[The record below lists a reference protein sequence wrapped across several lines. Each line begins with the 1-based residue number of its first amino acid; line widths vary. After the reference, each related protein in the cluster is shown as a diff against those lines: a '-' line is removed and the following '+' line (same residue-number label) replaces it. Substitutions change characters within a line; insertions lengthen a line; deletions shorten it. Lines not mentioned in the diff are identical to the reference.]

1 MTPMTVER
9 PVETGSRQYTQ
20 DWRPQMLTGAAVL
33 CWLVGFREI
42 DPTTLGSLGL
52 VPALSPLLLVA
63 YPLLVAAFTVE
74 LLKNRRTAVLTLIT
88 VVAIFA
94 VYGLQPAAEPAAR
107 LPVAWLHSGF
117 ANYIGAHG
125 DVLHNFDTRFS
136 WPGFF
141 ALLAFLTEASG
152 LHDTSVLLNWAPVLL
167 SGLAVLGVR
176 AIAVAIV
183 GPGRASWIA
192 AWIFLVANWTEQDY
206 ASPQGTT
213 YILLLAALA
222 ITFQHLVSPSPLAVS
237 RADIQRPPAPDNS
250 AGDRLRAEGLVV
262 LLAMALAPTHQL
274 TPYMLGGL
282 LIVLVLWGRLW
293 PRWLPVVVLALA
305 VGWFVLAAREFWIGQ
320 LSVITGSIGDL
331 NSSVS
336 QGIGQRFVG
345 NAGRQAILLTRIGIM
360 GGAALLAAVGFLVL
374 RRRGSKSLVLP
385 ALALASFGLAVL
397 QPYGGEIFIRC
408 YLFALPFFAVLGGIA
423 LDALTKR
430 SYLTAIALGLS
441 ILATVA
447 VRGGN
452 DAYVAFTR
460 ADVDVVQ
467 KAYDLARDGQSIGTV
482 VSYAPLEWQRVGDV
496 RQVSA
501 EDGCTVFPNGESCVL
516 KAKLDFLVI
525 NHAQDAYG
533 TVYFGAPPGWTGA
546 LADRLIA
553 DGYYERVA
561 SEGDSQLLQR
571 SVIERGKGNR

>member
-1 MTPMTVER
+1 MRST
-9 PVETGSRQYTQ
+9 QY
-20 DWRPQMLTGAAVL
+20 WWPPALAGAAVL
-33 CWLVGFREI
+33 CWVLGFRQI
-42 DPTTLGSLGL
+42 DPTTLGSVGIL
-52 VPALSPLLLVA
+52 PSLSPVLLAA
-63 YPLLVAAFTVE
+63 YPLLVAAFVVE
-74 LLKNRRTAVLTLIT
+74 LGHSRRTAVLTLIT
-88 VVAIFA
+88 VLAVFA

-125 DVLHNFDTRFS
+125 DVLHDFDTRFS

-152 LHDTSVLLNWAPVLL
+152 MHDTSVLLNWAPVVL

-206 ASPQGTT
+206 ASPQGAT

-222 ITFQHLVSPSPLAVS
+222 ITFQHLVSPSPLAAR
-237 RADIQRPPAPDNS
+237 RADVKRPPAPNNT

-274 TPYMLGGL
+274 TPYLLGGL

-305 VGWFVLAAREFWIGQ
+305 MGWFVLAAREFWIGQ
-320 LSVITGSIGDL
+320 LNVITGSLGDL

-345 NAGRQAILLTRIGIM
+345 NPGRQAILLTRMGIT
-360 GGAALLAAVGFLVL
+360 GAVAALAAGGFLVL
-374 RRRGSKSLVLP
+374 RRSGSKSLVLP

-423 LDALTKR
+423 LNSLTKR
-430 SYLTAIALGLS
+430 AYLTGIALAVT
-441 ILATVA
+441 ILATVT

-452 DAYVAFTR
+452 DAYVAFTK
-460 ADVDVVQ
+460 ADTDIVQ
-467 KAYDLARDGQSIGTV
+467 KAYDLAKDGQSIGTV
-482 VSYAPLEWQRVGDV
+482 LSYAPLEWQRVGDV

-501 EDGCTVFPNGESCVL
+501 EDGCPVFPDTESCIA
-516 KAKLDFLVI
+516 KANLDYLVI
-525 NHAQDAYG
+525 NQAQDSYG
-533 TVYFGAPPGWTGA
+533 TIYFGAPKGWTA
-546 LADRLIA
+546 KLADQLVG
-553 DGYYERVA
+553 DGRYQRVA
-561 SEGDSQLLQR
+561 QEGGSQLLAR
-571 SVIERGKGNR
+571 KEGKR

>member
-1 MTPMTVER
+1 MERPATVER
-9 PVETGSRQYTQ
+9 LRSTQY
-20 DWRPQMLTGAAVL
+20 WWPPALAGAAVL
-33 CWLVGFREI
+33 CWVLGFRQI
-42 DPTTLGSLGL
+42 DPTTLGGVGILPS
-52 VPALSPLLLVA
+52 LSPVLLAA
-63 YPLLVAAFTVE
+63 YPLLVAAFVVE
-74 LLKNRRTAVLTLIT
+74 LGHSRRTAVLTLIT
-88 VVAIFA
+88 VLAVFA

-125 DVLHNFDTRFS
+125 DVLHDFDTRFS

-152 LHDTSVLLNWAPVLL
+152 MHDTSVLLNWAPVVL

-176 AIAVAIV
+176 AMAVAIL

-213 YILLLAALA
+213 FVLLLAALA
-222 ITFQHLVSPSPLAVS
+222 ITFQHLVSPSPLAAW
-237 RADIQRPPAPDNS
+237 RADVRRPPAPANS

-274 TPYMLGGL
+274 TPYLLGGL

-320 LSVITGSIGDL
+320 LNVITGSLGDL

-345 NAGRQAILLTRIGIM
+345 NPGRQAILLTRMGIT
-360 GGAALLAAVGFLVL
+360 GAVAALAAGGFLVL
-374 RRRGSKSLVLP
+374 RRSGSKSLVLP

-423 LDALTKR
+423 LNSLTKR
-430 SYLTAIALGLS
+430 AYLTGIALAVT
-441 ILATVA
+441 ILATVT

-452 DAYVAFTR
+452 DAYVAFTK
-460 ADVDVVQ
+460 ADTDIVQ
-467 KAYDLARDGQSIGTV
+467 KAYDLAKDGQSIGTV
-482 VSYAPLEWQRVGDV
+482 LSYAPLEWQRVGDV

-501 EDGCTVFPNGESCVL
+501 EDGCPVFPDTESCIA
-516 KAKLDFLVI
+516 KANLDYLVI
-525 NHAQDAYG
+525 NQAQDSYG
-533 TVYFGAPPGWTGA
+533 TIYFGAPKGWTA
-546 LADRLIA
+546 KLADQLVG
-553 DGYYERVA
+553 DGRYQRVA
-561 SEGDSQLLQR
+561 QEGGSQLLAR
-571 SVIERGKGNR
+571 KEGKR

>member
-1 MTPMTVER
+1 MTLSTMER
-9 PVETGSRQYTQ
+9 PVETEEAKSAR
-20 DWRPQMLTGAAVL
+20 DWWPWVLTGAAVL
-33 CWLVGFREI
+33 CWVLGFREI
-42 DPTTLGSLGL
+42 DPTKLRSLGIL
-52 VPALSPLLLVA
+52 PSLSPVLLAA
-63 YPLLVAAFTVE
+63 YPLLVAAFVLE
-74 LLKNRRTAVLTLIT
+74 LTNSRRTVVLTAIT
-88 VVAIFA
+88 VIAVFA

-125 DVLHNFDTRFS
+125 DVLHDFDTRFS

-152 LHDTSVLLNWAPVLL
+152 MHDTSVLLNWAPVLL

-183 GPGRASWIA
+183 GPGRTSWIA

-222 ITFQHLVSPSPLAVS
+222 ITFQHLVAPSPLATG
-237 RADIQRPPAPDNS
+237 RADIKRPPAPNNT
-250 AGDRLRAEGLVV
+250 AGERLRAEGLVV

-274 TPYMLGGL
+274 TPYLLGGL
-282 LIVLVLWGRLW
+282 LIVLTLWGRLW

-320 LSVITGSIGDL
+320 LSVITGSLGDL

-345 NAGRQAILLTRIGIM
+345 NPGRQTILLTRMGIT
-360 GGAALLAAVGFLVL
+360 AAVALLAAAGVLVL
-374 RRRGSKSLVLP
+374 RRKGSKSLVLP

-423 LDALTKR
+423 LNALTTR
-430 SYLTAIALGLS
+430 SYVTGIALAAT
-441 ILATVA
+441 ILATVT

-452 DAYVAFTR
+452 DAYVAFTK
-460 ADVDVVQ
+460 ADTDIVQ
-467 KAYDLARDGQSIGTV
+467 KAYDLAKNGQSIGTV

-501 EDGCTVFPNGESCVL
+501 EDSCPVFPNTESCIA
-516 KAKLDFLVI
+516 KANLDYLVI
-525 NHAQDAYG
+525 NQAQDAYG
-533 TVYFGAPPGWTGA
+533 TVYFGAPKGWTTK
-546 LADRLIA
+546 LADQLIA
-553 DGYYERVA
+553 DGRYERVA
-561 SEGDSQLLQR
+561 QEDGSQLLVR
-571 SVIERGKGNR
+571 TEGKR

>member
-1 MTPMTVER
+1 MTQSTMER
-9 PVETGSRQYTQ
+9 PVEATPQASTR
-20 DWRPQMLTGAAVL
+20 DWLPLVLAGAAVL
-33 CWLVGFREI
+33 CWLLGLREI
-42 DPTTLGSLGL
+42 DPTTLGSLGIL
-52 VPALSPLLLVA
+52 PELSPLLLLA
-63 YPLLVAAFTVE
+63 YPLLVAAFVTE
-74 LLKNRRTAVLTLIT
+74 LVRPNRRTVVLTLIT
-88 VVAIFA
+88 VLAVFA
-94 VYGLQPAAEPAAR
+94 VYGLQPAVEPAAR

-125 DVLHNFDTRFS
+125 DVLHDFDTRFS

-141 ALLAFLTEASG
+141 ALLAFLTGASG
-152 LHDTSVLLNWAPVLL
+152 EHDASVLLNWAPVVL

-176 AIAVAIV
+176 AMAVAIL

-213 YILLLAALA
+213 FVLLLAALA
-222 ITFQHLVSPSPLAVS
+222 ITFQHLVSPSPLAAR
-237 RADIQRPPAPDNS
+237 RADVRRPPAPTNS
-250 AGDRLRAEGLVV
+250 AGDRLCAEGLVV

-274 TPYMLGGL
+274 TPYLLGGL

-320 LSVITGSIGDL
+320 LNVITGSLGDL
-331 NSSVS
+331 SSSVD

-345 NAGRQAILLTRIGIM
+345 NTGRQAILLARMAIT
-360 GGAALLAAVGFLVL
+360 GAVAVLAGCGVLVL
-374 RRRGSKSLVLP
+374 RRRGSKSLVLV
-385 ALALASFGLAVL
+385 ALAVASFGLAVL

-408 YLFALPFFAVLGGIA
+408 YLFALPFFAILGGVALNALSKRLFVAGTGIA
-423 LDALTKR
+423 LAV
-430 SYLTAIALGLS
+430 AM
-441 ILATVA
+441 LATVT

-452 DAYVAFTR
+452 DAYVAFTK

-467 KAYDLARDGQSIGTV
+467 KAYDLARNGQSIGTV

-501 EDGCTVFPNGESCVL
+501 EDSCAVFPDTESCVL
-516 KAKLDFLVI
+516 KANLDYVVI
-525 NHAQDAYG
+525 NHAQDSYG
-533 TVYFGAPPGWTGA
+533 VVYFGAPAGWTSR
-546 LADRLIA
+546 LADQLIA
-553 DGYYERVA
+553 EGRYDRVYTEDG
-561 SEGDSQLLQR
+561 SQLLAR
-571 SVIERGKGNR
+571 KGVTR

>member
-1 MTPMTVER
+1 VTQSTMERPATVER
-9 PVETGSRQYTQ
+9 LRSTQY
-20 DWRPQMLTGAAVL
+20 WWPPALAGAAVL
-33 CWLVGFREI
+33 CWVLGFRQI
-42 DPTTLGSLGL
+42 DPTTLGSVGIL
-52 VPALSPLLLVA
+52 PSLSPVLLAA
-63 YPLLVAAFTVE
+63 YPLLVAAFVVE
-74 LLKNRRTAVLTLIT
+74 LGHSRRTAVLTLIT
-88 VVAIFA
+88 VLAVFA

-125 DVLHNFDTRFS
+125 DVLHDFDTRFS

-152 LHDTSVLLNWAPVLL
+152 MHDTSVLLNWAPVVL

-222 ITFQHLVSPSPLAVS
+222 ITFQHLVSPSPLAAR
-237 RADIQRPPAPDNS
+237 RADVKRPPAPNNT

-274 TPYMLGGL
+274 TPYLLGGL

-305 VGWFVLAAREFWIGQ
+305 MGWFVLAAREFWIGQ
-320 LSVITGSIGDL
+320 LNVITGSLGDL

-345 NAGRQAILLTRIGIM
+345 NPGRQAILLTRMGIT
-360 GGAALLAAVGFLVL
+360 GAVAALAAGGFLVL
-374 RRRGSKSLVLP
+374 RRSGSKSLVLP

-423 LDALTKR
+423 LNSLTKR
-430 SYLTAIALGLS
+430 AYLTGIALAVT
-441 ILATVA
+441 ILATVT

-452 DAYVAFTR
+452 DAYVAFTK
-460 ADVDVVQ
+460 ADTDIVQ
-467 KAYDLARDGQSIGTV
+467 KAYDLAKDGQSIGTV
-482 VSYAPLEWQRVGDV
+482 LSYAPLEWQRVGDV

-501 EDGCTVFPNGESCVL
+501 EDGCPVFPDTESCIA
-516 KAKLDFLVI
+516 KANLDYLVI
-525 NHAQDAYG
+525 NQAQDSYG
-533 TVYFGAPPGWTGA
+533 TIYFGAPKGWTA
-546 LADRLIA
+546 KLADQLVG
-553 DGYYERVA
+553 DGRYQRVA
-561 SEGDSQLLQR
+561 QEGGSQLLAR
-571 SVIERGKGNR
+571 KEGKR

>member
-1 MTPMTVER
+1 MTQTTLEQR
-9 PVETGSRQYTQ
+9 PVEIQAERSTR
-20 DWRPQMLTGAAVL
+20 DWWPLALTGAAVL
-33 CWLVGFREI
+33 CWLLGFRQI
-42 DPTTLGSLGL
+42 DPTTLGSLGIL
-52 VPALSPLLLVA
+52 PALSPLLLLA
-63 YPLLVAAFTVE
+63 YPLLVAAFVTE
-74 LLKNRRTAVLTLIT
+74 LSRNRRTAVLTAIT
-88 VVAIFA
+88 VVAVFA
-94 VYGLQPAAEPAAR
+94 VYGLQPAAEPVAR

-125 DVLHNFDTRFS
+125 DVLHDFDTRFS

-183 GPGRASWIA
+183 GPGRASWLA

-213 YILLLAALA
+213 FVLLLAALA
-222 ITFQHLVSPSPLAVS
+222 ITFQHLVAPSPLAAR
-237 RADIQRPPAPDNS
+237 RADVRRPPAPNNS

-274 TPYMLGGL
+274 TPYLLGGL

-293 PRWLPVVVLALA
+293 ARWLPVVVLALA

-320 LSVITGSIGDL
+320 LSVITGSLGDL
-331 NSSVS
+331 SSSVD

-345 NAGRQAILLTRIGIM
+345 NTGRQAILLARMGIT
-360 GGAALLAAVGFLVL
+360 GAVAVLAGCGVLVL
-374 RRRGSKSLVLP
+374 RRRGSKSLVLV
-385 ALALASFGLAVL
+385 ALAAASFGLAVL

-423 LDALTKR
+423 LNALTKR
-430 SYLTAIALGLS
+430 FYLTGFVLGLA
-441 ILATVA
+441 ILATVT

-452 DAYVAFTR
+452 DAYVAFTK
-460 ADVDVVQ
+460 ADITVVQ
-467 KAYDLARDGQSIGTV
+467 KAYDLAKDGQSIGTV

-501 EDGCTVFPNGESCVL
+501 EDSCAVFPNTESCVL
-516 KAKLDFLVI
+516 KANLDYLVI
-525 NHAQDAYG
+525 NHAQDSYG
-533 TVYFGAPPGWTGA
+533 AVYFGAPPGWTSR
-546 LADRLIA
+546 LADQLVA
-553 DGYYERVA
+553 DGRYERVFT
-561 SEGDSQLLQR
+561 EDGSQLLAR
-571 SVIERGKGNR
+571 KGAR

>member
-1 MTPMTVER
+1 MTLMTVER
-9 PVETGSRQYTQ
+9 PVETGSRQYTK

-33 CWLVGFREI
+33 CWLIGFREI

-52 VPALSPLLLVA
+52 VPALSPLLMVA
-63 YPLLVAAFTVE
+63 YPLLVAAFTIE

-94 VYGLQPAAEPAAR
+94 VYGLQPAVEPAAR

-125 DVLHNFDTRFS
+125 DVLHDFDTRFS

-176 AIAVAIV
+176 AIAVAVV

-222 ITFQHLVSPSPLAVS
+222 ITFQHLVSPSPLAVP
-237 RADIQRPPAPDNS
+237 RADIQRPPAPNNS

-360 GGAALLAAVGFLVL
+360 GGATLLAAAGFLVL

-430 SYLTAIALGLS
+430 SYLTGIALGLS

-452 DAYVAFTR
+452 DAYVAFTK

-571 SVIERGKGNR
+571 KEGKR

>member
-1 MTPMTVER
+1 VTVSTMER
-9 PVETGSRQYTQ
+9 PVEAEGSRSIQ
-20 DWRPQMLTGAAVL
+20 DWWPPVLTGAAVL
-33 CWLVGFREI
+33 CWVLGFREI
-42 DPTTLGSLGL
+42 DPTTLGSLGIL
-52 VPALSPLLLVA
+52 PSLSPVLLVA
-63 YPLLVAAFTVE
+63 YPLLVAAFALE
-74 LLKNRRTAVLTLIT
+74 LAHSRRTVVLTVIT
-88 VVAIFA
+88 MIAVFA

-152 LHDTSVLLNWAPVLL
+152 MHDTSVLLNWAPVLL

-183 GPGRASWIA
+183 GPGRTSWIA

-222 ITFQHLVSPSPLAVS
+222 ITFQHLVSPSPLATG
-237 RADIQRPPAPDNS
+237 RADVLRPPAPHNT
-250 AGDRLRAEGLVV
+250 ARDRLRAEGLVV

-274 TPYMLGGL
+274 TPYLLGGL

-320 LSVITGSIGDL
+320 LSVITGSLGDL

-345 NAGRQAILLTRIGIM
+345 NPGRQTILLTRMAIT
-360 GGAALLAAVGFLVL
+360 GAVAVLAGAGVLVS
-374 RRRGSKSLVLP
+374 RRRGSKSLVLL
-385 ALALASFGLAVL
+385 ALAVASFGLAVL

-408 YLFALPFFAVLGGIA
+408 YLFALPFFAVLGAIA
-423 LDALTKR
+423 LDSLTKR
-430 SYLTAIALGLS
+430 SYLTGIVLAVVV
-441 ILATVA
+441 LATVV

-452 DAYVAFTR
+452 DAYVAFTK

-482 VSYAPLEWQRVGDV
+482 LSYAPLEWQRVGDV

-501 EDGCTVFPNGESCVL
+501 EDGCPVFPDTESCVL
-516 KAKLDFLVI
+516 KANLDYLVI
-525 NHAQDAYG
+525 SHAQDSYG
-533 TVYFGAPPGWTGA
+533 TVYFGAPAGWTA
-546 LADRLIA
+546 KLADRLIA
-553 DGYYERVA
+553 DGHYERVVM
-561 SEGDSQLLQR
+561 EDGSQLLAR
-571 SVIERGKGNR
+571 KGGPR

>member
-1 MTPMTVER
+1 MTLTTIDR
-9 PVETGSRQYTQ
+9 PNGTKAAGSTR
-20 DWRPQMLTGAAVL
+20 DCLPPALTGAAVL
-33 CWLVGFREI
+33 CWLLGLREI
-42 DPTTLGSLGL
+42 DPATLGSLGIL
-52 VPALSPLLLVA
+52 PALSPLVLLA
-63 YPLLVAAFTVE
+63 YPLLVAAFVTE
-74 LLKNRRTAVLTLIT
+74 LVRPDRRAVVLALVT
-88 VVAIFA
+88 VVAVFT
-94 VYGLQPAAEPAAR
+94 VYGLQPAAEPVAR

-125 DVLHNFDTRFS
+125 DVRHDFDTRFS

-141 ALLAFLTEASG
+141 ALLAFLTGASG
-152 LHDTSVLLNWAPVLL
+152 EHDTSVLLNWAPVVL

-176 AIAVAIV
+176 ALAAAIL

-206 ASPQGTT
+206 ASPQGTA
-213 YILLLAALA
+213 YVLLLAALA
-222 ITFQHLVSPSPLAVS
+222 ITCQHLVSPSPLAAR
-237 RADIQRPPAPDNS
+237 RADVRRPPAPANS

-274 TPYMLGGL
+274 TPYLLGGL

-293 PRWLPVVVLALA
+293 ARWLPVVVLAIA

-320 LSVITGSIGDL
+320 LNVITGSLGDL
-331 NSSVS
+331 GSSVD

-345 NAGRQAILLTRIGIM
+345 NAGRQAILLARMGIT
-360 GGAALLAAVGFLVL
+360 GAVAVLAGCGTLVL
-374 RRRGSKSLVLP
+374 RRRGSTSLVLA

-423 LDALTKR
+423 LDALSRRVFLAGTGIT
-430 SYLTAIALGLS
+430 LAVAM
-441 ILATVA
+441 LATVT

-452 DAYVAFTR
+452 DAYVAFTK

-467 KAYDLARDGQSIGTV
+467 RAYDLARNGQSIGTV

-501 EDGCTVFPNGESCVL
+501 EDGCAVFPDTEACVL
-516 KAKLDFLVI
+516 KAGLDFLVV

-533 TVYFGAPPGWTGA
+533 TVYFGAPPGWTSE
-546 LADRLIA
+546 LADRLVA
-553 DGYYERVA
+553 DGRYVRVVR
-561 SEGDSQLLQR
+561 EDGSQLLAR
-571 SVIERGKGNR
+571 KEESR

>member
-1 MTPMTVER
+1 MERPATVER
-9 PVETGSRQYTQ
+9 LRSTQY
-20 DWRPQMLTGAAVL
+20 WWPPALAGAAVL
-33 CWLVGFREI
+33 CWVLGFRQI
-42 DPTTLGSLGL
+42 DPTTLGSVGIL
-52 VPALSPLLLVA
+52 PSLSPVLLAA
-63 YPLLVAAFTVE
+63 YPLLVAAFVVE
-74 LLKNRRTAVLTLIT
+74 LGHSRRTAVLTLIT
-88 VVAIFA
+88 VLAVFA

-125 DVLHNFDTRFS
+125 DVLHDFDTRFS

-152 LHDTSVLLNWAPVLL
+152 MHDTSVLLNWAPVVL

-222 ITFQHLVSPSPLAVS
+222 ITFQHLVSPSPLAAR
-237 RADIQRPPAPDNS
+237 RADVKRPPAPNNT

-274 TPYMLGGL
+274 TPYLLGGL

-305 VGWFVLAAREFWIGQ
+305 MGWFVLAAREFWIGQ
-320 LSVITGSIGDL
+320 LNVITGSLGDL

-345 NAGRQAILLTRIGIM
+345 NPGRQAILLTRMGIT
-360 GGAALLAAVGFLVL
+360 GAVAALAAGGFLVL
-374 RRRGSKSLVLP
+374 RRSGSKSLVLP

-423 LDALTKR
+423 LNSLTKR
-430 SYLTAIALGLS
+430 AYLTGIALAVT
-441 ILATVA
+441 ILATVT

-452 DAYVAFTR
+452 DAYVAFTK
-460 ADVDVVQ
+460 ADTDIVQ
-467 KAYDLARDGQSIGTV
+467 KAYDLAKDGQSIGTV
-482 VSYAPLEWQRVGDV
+482 LSYAPLEWQRVGDV

-501 EDGCTVFPNGESCVL
+501 EDGCPVFPDTESCIA
-516 KAKLDFLVI
+516 KANLDYLVI
-525 NHAQDAYG
+525 NQAQDSYG
-533 TVYFGAPPGWTGA
+533 TIYFGAPKGWTA
-546 LADRLIA
+546 KLADQLVG
-553 DGYYERVA
+553 DGRYQRVA
-561 SEGDSQLLQR
+561 QEGGSQLLAR
-571 SVIERGKGNR
+571 KEGKR

>member
-1 MTPMTVER
+1 MTQTMER
-9 PVETGSRQYTQ
+9 PAESPAAKSMK
-20 DWRPQMLTGAAVL
+20 DWWPFALTGAAVL
-33 CWLVGFREI
+33 CWLLGFRQI
-42 DPTTLGSLGL
+42 DPTTLGSLGIL
-52 VPALSPLLLVA
+52 PTLSPLLLLA
-63 YPLLVAAFTVE
+63 YPLLVAAFVTE
-74 LLKNRRTAVLTLIT
+74 LSRSRRTTVLTVIT
-88 VVAIFA
+88 VVAVFA

-125 DVLHNFDTRFS
+125 DVLHDFDTRFS

-152 LHDTSVLLNWAPVLL
+152 QHDTSVLLNWAPVLL

-176 AIAVAIV
+176 ALAVAIV

-213 YILLLAALA
+213 FILLLAALA
-222 ITFQHLVSPSPLAVS
+222 ITFQHLVSPSPLAAR
-237 RADIQRPPAPDNS
+237 RANVWKPPAPTNS

-274 TPYMLGGL
+274 TPYLLGGL

-320 LSVITGSIGDL
+320 LNVITGSLGDL
-331 NSSVS
+331 SSSVD

-345 NAGRQAILLTRIGIM
+345 NTGRQTILLTRIGIT
-360 GGAALLAAVGFLVL
+360 GAVAVLAGCGVLVL
-374 RRRGSKSLVLP
+374 RRRGSKSLVLV
-385 ALALASFGLAVL
+385 ALAAASFGLAVL

-423 LDALTKR
+423 LNALTKR
-430 SYLTAIALGLS
+430 FYVTGIALGLA
-441 ILATVA
+441 ILATVM

-452 DAYVAFTR
+452 DAYVAFTK

-501 EDGCTVFPNGESCVL
+501 EDSCTVFPDTESCVL
-516 KAKLDFLVI
+516 KANLDYLVL
-525 NHAQDAYG
+525 NHAQDSYG
-533 TVYFGAPPGWTGA
+533 TVYFGAPPGWTVK
-546 LADRLIA
+546 LADQLVA
-553 DGYYERVA
+553 DGHYERVFT
-561 SEGDSQLLQR
+561 EDGSQLLVR
-571 SVIERGKGNR
+571 KGER

>member
-1 MTPMTVER
+1 MTQSTMERPATVER
-9 PVETGSRQYTQ
+9 LRSTQY
-20 DWRPQMLTGAAVL
+20 WWPPALAGAAVL
-33 CWLVGFREI
+33 CWVLGFRQI
-42 DPTTLGSLGL
+42 DPTTLGSVGIL
-52 VPALSPLLLVA
+52 PSLSPVLLAA
-63 YPLLVAAFTVE
+63 YPLLVAAFVVE
-74 LLKNRRTAVLTLIT
+74 LGHSRRTAVLTLIT
-88 VVAIFA
+88 VLAVFA

-125 DVLHNFDTRFS
+125 DVLHDFDTRFS

-152 LHDTSVLLNWAPVLL
+152 MHDTSVLLNWAPVVL

-206 ASPQGTT
+206 ASPQGAT

-222 ITFQHLVSPSPLAVS
+222 ITFQHLVSPSPLAAR
-237 RADIQRPPAPDNS
+237 RADVKRPPAPNNT

-274 TPYMLGGL
+274 TPYLLGGL

-305 VGWFVLAAREFWIGQ
+305 MGWFVLAAREFWIGQ
-320 LSVITGSIGDL
+320 LNVITGSLGDL

-345 NAGRQAILLTRIGIM
+345 NPGRQAILLTRMGIT
-360 GGAALLAAVGFLVL
+360 GAVAALAAGGFLVL
-374 RRRGSKSLVLP
+374 RRSGSKSLVLP

-423 LDALTKR
+423 LNSLTKR
-430 SYLTAIALGLS
+430 AYLTGIALAVT
-441 ILATVA
+441 ILATVT

-452 DAYVAFTR
+452 DAYVAFTK
-460 ADVDVVQ
+460 ADTDIVQ
-467 KAYDLARDGQSIGTV
+467 KAYDLAKDGQSIGTV
-482 VSYAPLEWQRVGDV
+482 LSYAPLEWQRVGDV

-501 EDGCTVFPNGESCVL
+501 EDGCPVFPDTESCIA
-516 KAKLDFLVI
+516 KANLDYLVI
-525 NHAQDAYG
+525 NQAQDSYG
-533 TVYFGAPPGWTGA
+533 TIYFGAPKGWTA
-546 LADRLIA
+546 KLADQLVG
-553 DGYYERVA
+553 DGRYQRVA
-561 SEGDSQLLQR
+561 QEGGSQLLAR
-571 SVIERGKGNR
+571 KEGKR

>member
-1 MTPMTVER
+1 LV
-9 PVETGSRQYTQ
+9 
-20 DWRPQMLTGAAVL
+20 LAGAAVL
-33 CWLVGFREI
+33 CWVLGFRQV
-42 DPTTLGSLGL
+42 DPTTLGSVGIL
-52 VPALSPLLLVA
+52 PSLSPVLLAA
-63 YPLLVAAFTVE
+63 YPLLVAAFVVE
-74 LLKNRRTAVLTLIT
+74 LGHGRRTAALTLIT
-88 VVAIFA
+88 VLAVFA

-152 LHDTSVLLNWAPVLL
+152 MHDTSVLLNWAPVLL

-222 ITFQHLVSPSPLAVS
+222 ITFQHLVSPSPLAAR
-237 RADIQRPPAPDNS
+237 RADVKRPPAPNNT

-274 TPYMLGGL
+274 TPYLLGGL

-305 VGWFVLAAREFWIGQ
+305 MGWFVLAAREFWIGQ
-320 LSVITGSIGDL
+320 LNVITGSLGDL

-345 NAGRQAILLTRIGIM
+345 NPGRQAILLTRMGIT
-360 GGAALLAAVGFLVL
+360 GAVAALAAGGVLVL
-374 RRRGSKSLVLP
+374 RRSGSKSLVLP
-385 ALALASFGLAVL
+385 ALGLASFGLAVL

-423 LDALTKR
+423 LNALTKR
-430 SYLTAIALGLS
+430 AYVTGMALAVT
-441 ILATVA
+441 ILATVT

-452 DAYVAFTR
+452 DAYVAFTK
-460 ADVDVVQ
+460 ADTDIVQ
-467 KAYDLARDGQSIGTV
+467 KAYDLAEDGQSIGTV
-482 VSYAPLEWQRVGDV
+482 LSYAPLEWQRVGDV

-501 EDGCTVFPNGESCVL
+501 EDGCPVFPDTESCIA
-516 KAKLDFLVI
+516 KANLDYLVI
-525 NHAQDAYG
+525 NQAQDSYG
-533 TVYFGAPPGWTGA
+533 TIYFGAPKGWTA
-546 LADRLIA
+546 KLADQLVA
-553 DGYYERVA
+553 DGRYQRVA
-561 SEGDSQLLQR
+561 QEGGSQLLAR
-571 SVIERGKGNR
+571 KEGKR

>member
-1 MTPMTVER
+1 MTQSTIER
-9 PVETGSRQYTQ
+9 PVETGSVKSTV
-20 DWRPQMLTGAAVL
+20 DWLPPALTGAAVL
-33 CWLVGFREI
+33 CWVLGFRDI
-42 DPTTLGSLGL
+42 DPTVLGSFGL
-52 VPALSPLLLVA
+52 LPTLSPLLLAA
-63 YPLLVAAFTVE
+63 YPLLVAAFVLE
-74 LLKNRRTAVLTLIT
+74 LGRKRRTLVLTVIT
-88 VVAIFA
+88 AIAVFA

-117 ANYIGAHG
+117 ANYISAHG

-152 LHDTSVLLNWAPVLL
+152 MHDTSVLLNWAPVLL

-176 AIAVAIV
+176 AIAVAII
-183 GPGRASWIA
+183 GPGRAPWIA

-222 ITFQHLVSPSPLAVS
+222 ITFQHLVSPSPLATG
-237 RADIQRPPAPDNS
+237 RADVRRPPAPTNS

-262 LLAMALAPTHQL
+262 LLAMAMAPTHQL
-274 TPYMLGGL
+274 TPYLLGGL

-320 LSVITGSIGDL
+320 LSVITGSLGDL

-345 NAGRQAILLTRIGIM
+345 NLGRQTILLTRIGITC
-360 GGAALLAAVGFLVL
+360 AVAVLAGCGVLVL
-374 RRRGSKSLVLP
+374 RRRGSKSLVLV
-385 ALALASFGLAVL
+385 ALAAASFGLAVL

-408 YLFALPFFAVLGGIA
+408 YLFALPFFAVLGGVA

-430 SYLTAIALGLS
+430 FYVNGIVLGLAM
-441 ILATVA
+441 LATVT

-452 DAYVAFTR
+452 DAYVAFTK
-460 ADVDVVQ
+460 ADVDIVQ
-467 KAYDLARDGQSIGTV
+467 KAYDLARDGQSIGTI

-501 EDGCTVFPNGESCVL
+501 EDSCSVFPDTESCVV
-516 KAKLDFLVI
+516 KANLDYVVI

-533 TVYFGAPPGWTGA
+533 TVYFGAPPGWTSA
-546 LADRLIA
+546 LAERLIA
-553 DGYYERVA
+553 DGRYERVA
-561 SEGDSQLLQR
+561 SEGGTQLLAR
-571 SVIERGKGNR
+571 KGGTR

>member
-1 MTPMTVER
+1 VTQSTMERPATVER
-9 PVETGSRQYTQ
+9 LRSTQY
-20 DWRPQMLTGAAVL
+20 WWPPALAGAAVL
-33 CWLVGFREI
+33 CWVLGFRQI
-42 DPTTLGSLGL
+42 DPTTLGSVGIL
-52 VPALSPLLLVA
+52 PSLSPVLLAA
-63 YPLLVAAFTVE
+63 YPLLVAAFVVE
-74 LLKNRRTAVLTLIT
+74 LGHSRRTAVLTLIT
-88 VVAIFA
+88 VLAVFA

-125 DVLHNFDTRFS
+125 DVLHDFDTRFS

-152 LHDTSVLLNWAPVLL
+152 MHDTSVLLNWAPVVL

-206 ASPQGTT
+206 ASPQGAT

-222 ITFQHLVSPSPLAVS
+222 ITFQHLVSPSPLAAR
-237 RADIQRPPAPDNS
+237 RADVKRPPAPNNT

-274 TPYMLGGL
+274 TPYLLGGL

-305 VGWFVLAAREFWIGQ
+305 MGWFVLAAREFWIGQ
-320 LSVITGSIGDL
+320 LNVITGSLGDL

-345 NAGRQAILLTRIGIM
+345 NPGRQAILLTRMGIT
-360 GGAALLAAVGFLVL
+360 GAVAALAAGGFLVL
-374 RRRGSKSLVLP
+374 RRSGSKSLVLP

-423 LDALTKR
+423 LNALTKR
-430 SYLTAIALGLS
+430 AYLTGIALAVT
-441 ILATVA
+441 ILATVT

-452 DAYVAFTR
+452 DAYVAFTK
-460 ADVDVVQ
+460 ADTDIVQ
-467 KAYDLARDGQSIGTV
+467 KAYDLAKDGQSIGTV
-482 VSYAPLEWQRVGDV
+482 LSYAPLEWQRVGDV

-501 EDGCTVFPNGESCVL
+501 EDGCPVFPDTESCIA
-516 KAKLDFLVI
+516 KANLDYLVI
-525 NHAQDAYG
+525 NQAQDSYG
-533 TVYFGAPPGWTGA
+533 TIYFGAPKGWTA
-546 LADRLIA
+546 KLADQLVG
-553 DGYYERVA
+553 DGRYQRVA
-561 SEGDSQLLQR
+561 QEGGSQLLAR
-571 SVIERGKGNR
+571 KEGKR

>member
-1 MTPMTVER
+1 
-9 PVETGSRQYTQ
+9 
-20 DWRPQMLTGAAVL
+20 MLAF
-33 CWLVGFREI
+33 GFREI

-52 VPALSPLLLVA
+52 LLALSPLLLVA
-63 YPLLVAAFTVE
+63 YPLLVAAFVIE
-74 LLKNRRTAVLTLIT
+74 LTRNRRTAVLTTIT
-88 VVAIFA
+88 VVAVLA
-94 VYGLQPAAEPAAR
+94 VYGLQPAAEPVAR

-152 LHDTSVLLNWAPVLL
+152 LHDTSALLNWAPVVL

-183 GPGRASWIA
+183 GPGQASWIA

-222 ITFQHLVSPSPLAVS
+222 ITFQHLVSPSPLAPR
-237 RADIQRPPAPDNS
+237 RADVWRPPAPTNS
-250 AGDRLRAEGLVV
+250 VGDRLRAEGLVV
-262 LLAMALAPTHQL
+262 LMAMALAPTHQL

-320 LSVITGSIGDL
+320 LSVITGSLGDL
-331 NSSVS
+331 SSSVN

-345 NAGRQAILLTRIGIM
+345 NAGRQAILLTRVGIM
-360 GGAALLAAVGFLVL
+360 GAAAALAGCGVLVL
-374 RRRGSKSLVLP
+374 RRSGSKSLLLP
-385 ALALASFGLAVL
+385 ALALASFELAVL

-408 YLFALPFFAVLGGIA
+408 YLFALPFFATLGGIA
-423 LDALTKR
+423 LNALSERVFRAITG
-430 SYLTAIALGLS
+430 IALAVAM
-441 ILATVA
+441 LATVT

-452 DAYVAFTR
+452 DSYVAFTK
-460 ADVDVVQ
+460 ADMDVVQ
-467 KAYDLARDGQSIGTV
+467 RAYDLARDGQSIGTV

-501 EDGCTVFPNGESCVL
+501 EDGCVVFPNPESCVL
-516 KAKLDFLVI
+516 KANLDYLVI

-533 TVYFGAPPGWTGA
+533 TVYFGAPPGWTA
-546 LADRLIA
+546 KLADQLIA
-553 DGYYERVA
+553 DGRYDRVFA
-561 SEGDSQLLQR
+561 EDGSQLLAR
-571 SVIERGKGNR
+571 KEGTR